1 MRGRYLAP
9 PRWSTKVGGARAV
22 TIADARMPRMHCAQ
36 QILLAPFFGT
46 G

>member
-1 MRGRYLAP
+1 MAAIWRRCGGQQKA
-9 PRWSTKVGGARAV
+9 GGARAV
-22 TIADARMPRMHCAQ
+22 TIVDVRLTRIHCAQ